1 MTTTHE
7 SIPAEELS
15 QIVEEQTKKVQE
27 KIRQLREKKDEISI
41 GDMFELQMAMNRLAQ
56 LSEASTQ
63 VVGASHGA
71 LIAMARNI
79 K

>member
-1 MTTTHE
+1 MAITHE
-7 SIPAEELS
+7 ELPASELAKL
-15 QIVEEQTKKVQE
+15 VDEQTAKVAA
-27 KIRQLREKKDEISI
+27 KIRELKEKGDDISI
-41 GDMFELQMAMNRLAQ
+41 GEMFELQMSMNRLAQ

>member
-1 MTTTHE
+1 MGLSHE
-7 SIPAEELS
+7 SIATDELAKL
-15 QIVEEQTKKVQE
+15 VNEQTKKVQD
-27 KIRQLREKKDEISI
+27 KIRALKEKGEEISI
-41 GDMFELQMAMNRLAQ
+41 ADMFELQMAMNRLAQ

>member
-1 MTTTHE
+1 MAITHE
-7 SIPAEELS
+7 ELPASELAKL
-15 QIVEEQTKKVQE
+15 VDEQTAKVAA
-27 KIRQLREKKDEISI
+27 KIRELKEKGDDISI
-41 GDMFELQMAMNRLAQ
+41 GEMFELQMSMNRLAQ

-71 LIAMARNI
+71 LISMARNI

>member
-1 MTTTHE
+1 MGLSHD
-7 SIPAEELS
+7 SIPTEELAKL
-15 QIVEEQTKKVQE
+15 VNEQTNKVQA
-27 KIRQLREKKDEISI
+27 KIRELKEKGEEISI

>member
-1 MTTTHE
+1 MATTHE
-7 SIPAEELS
+7 HISTDVLA
-15 QIVEEQTKKVQE
+15 QIVDEQTKKVQE
-27 KIRQLREKKDEISI
+27 KIRTLKDKGDEISI
-41 GDMFELQMAMNRLAQ
+41 GEMFELQMAMNRLAQ